1 MKYRTLIELIC
12 DAIDKD
18 DAIHTAGEFL
28 RGEVESGVDMR
39 YSARTLRS
47 HRAFKY
53 GFTGLLVLCLIS
65 TLYIGY
71 ATKEKNETLRHITG
85 YILSNTCTIQPVL
98 KTQHTEEFKE
108 KWENKKSEV
117 MFDHLKK

>member
-28 RGEVESGVDMR
+28 RGEVESGVEMR
-39 YSARTLRS
+39 YSSRKLKT

-53 GFTGLLVLCLIS
+53 GFTGLLVLCLMS
-65 TLYIGY
+65 TLYIGF
-71 ATKEKNETLRHITG
+71 AMQEKNEKLRHITG
-85 YILSNTCTIQPVL
+85 YILSNTSTIQPVL
-98 KTQHTEEFKE
+98 KTQHAEKFKE
-108 KWENKKSEV
+108 KWEEKKGEV
-117 MFDHLKK
+117 MLDYLKK